1 LTGTPAAAVRSGA
14 MNDTTLSDTTL
25 NDAASPTPVD
35 EAAEPR
41 ALTPHVEIRRVVIL
55 VNPLS
60 GSVGPRAAAEVE
72 AIMADYPCEAEVV
85 ELVGDTMN
93 DQIDAALGS
102 KPDVLFVLAGDGT
115 ARTAASRAGPGGPL
129 VAPLPGGTMNM
140 LPRALYGTADWKL
153 ALRSA
158 LEDGTSRCVSG
169 GMVEGE
175 AFYCAGIFGSPALW
189 APAREAMRTG
199 KLSLAWTYGRR
210 ALRRAFS
217 GKIRVELDG
226 GKPRKSEALVLIS
239 PMISRAMDE
248 PVGLEAAA
256 MDPSD
261 AAEAFRLAATAL
273 FSDWRQDASVVTRPA
288 RRIRI
293 RARSRVPAVLDGE
306 PTLLPHDT
314 TVTFVAKAFQALAP
328 EPAAAEDSV

>member
-1 LTGTPAAAVRSGA
+1 MTDTIKPDVETSTP
-14 MNDTTLSDTTL
+14 DD
-25 NDAASPTPVD
+25 ASPQ
-35 EAAEPR
+35 PR
-41 ALTPHVEIRRVVIL
+41 ALTPHVAIHRVVVL

-60 GSVGPRAAAEVE
+60 GSVGPRAVAEVE
-72 AIMADYPCEAEVV
+72 TILADYPCEGEVV
-85 ELVGDTMN
+85 ELVGDTM
-93 DQIDAALGS
+93 DAQIDAALATS
-102 KPDVLFVLAGDGT
+102 PDVLFVLAGDGT
-115 ARTAASRAGPGGPL
+115 ARAAGSKAGPKGPL

-140 LPRALYGTADWKL
+140 LPKALYGTTDWKA

-158 LEDGTSRCVSG
+158 LEEGAPQCVSG
-169 GMVEGE
+169 GTVEGHF
-175 AFYCAGIFGSPALW
+175 FYCAGIFGSPALW

-226 GKPRKSEALVLIS
+226 GKSRKSEALVLIS
-239 PMISRAMDE
+239 PMISAAMDE

-256 MDPSD
+256 MNPAD

-273 FSDWRQDASVVTRPA
+273 FSDWRQDASVVTQPA
-288 RRIRI
+288 RKIHI

-306 PTLLPHDT
+306 PILLPHDT
-314 TVTFVAKAFQALAP
+314 TVTFIPKAFRALVP
-328 EPAAAEDSV
+328 LPPAAEDAV

>member
-1 LTGTPAAAVRSGA
+1 MTDTILPNVDTP
-14 MNDTTLSDTTL
+14 TPE
-25 NDAASPTPVD
+25 DAATEVRP
-35 EAAEPR
+35 
-41 ALTPHVEIRRVVIL
+41 LTPHVEIRRVVVL

-72 AIMADYPCEAEVV
+72 RIMADYPCETEVV
-85 ELVGDTMN
+85 ELVGDTMET
-93 DQIDAALGS
+93 QINTALATS
-102 KPDVLFVLAGDGT
+102 PDVLFVLAGDGT
-115 ARTAASRAGPGGPL
+115 ARAVASKAGPKGPL

-140 LPRALYGTADWKL
+140 LPKALYGTTDWKA

-158 LEDGTSRCVSG
+158 LETGSAQCVSG
-169 GMVEGE
+169 GTVEGQ

-199 KLSLAWTYGRR
+199 KLGLAWTYGRR

-226 GKPRKSEALVLIS
+226 GKSRRSEALALIS
-239 PMISRAMDE
+239 PLISRALDE

-256 MDPSD
+256 MNPAD

-273 FSDWRQDASVVTRPA
+273 FSDWRQDPSVVTRPA

-293 RARSRVPAVLDGE
+293 KARSRIPAVLDGE
-306 PTLLPHDT
+306 PTLLPNDT
-314 TVTFVAKAFQALAP
+314 TVTFIAKAFQALVP
-328 EPAAAEDSV
+328 EQATSGDAV

>member
-1 LTGTPAAAVRSGA
+1 MTDTITPDADATPA
-14 MNDTTLSDTTL
+14 DE
-25 NDAASPTPVD
+25 ASPEV
-35 EAAEPR
+35 R
-41 ALTPHVEIRRVVIL
+41 VLTPHVEIRRVVVL

-60 GSVGPRAAAEVE
+60 GSVGPRAMAEAE
-72 AIMADYPCEAEVV
+72 AIMGEYPCEAEVV
-85 ELVGDTMN
+85 ELVGDTM
-93 DQIDAALGS
+93 DAQINTALAS
-102 KPDVLFVLAGDGT
+102 NPDVLFVLAGDGT
-115 ARTAASRAGPGGPL
+115 ARAVGSKAGPKGPL

-140 LPRALYGTADWKL
+140 LPKALYGTTDWKA

-158 LEDGTSRCVSG
+158 LETGSAQCVSG
-169 GMVEGE
+169 GTVEGH

-199 KLSLAWTYGRR
+199 KLKLAWTYGRR

-226 GKPRKSEALVLIS
+226 GKSRRSEALALIS
-239 PMISRAMDE
+239 PMISRALDE

-256 MDPSD
+256 MNPAD

-273 FSDWRQDASVVTRPA
+273 FSDWRQDASVVTQPA
-288 RRIRI
+288 KRIRI
-293 RARSRVPAVLDGE
+293 KARSRIPAVLDGE

-314 TVTFVAKAFQALAP
+314 TVTFIPKAFQALVP
-328 EPAAAEDSV
+328 EPEPEETPAVEAAA

>member
-1 LTGTPAAAVRSGA
+1 MTDTILPDVDTP
-14 MNDTTLSDTTL
+14 TPE
-25 NDAASPTPVD
+25 DAASEV
-35 EAAEPR
+35 R
-41 ALTPHVEIRRVVIL
+41 ALTPHVEIRRVVVL

-72 AIMADYPCEAEVV
+72 RIMADYPCEAEVV
-85 ELVGDTMN
+85 ELVGETM
-93 DQIDAALGS
+93 DAQINTALATS
-102 KPDVLFVLAGDGT
+102 PDVLFVLAGDGT
-115 ARTAASRAGPGGPL
+115 ARAAASKAGPKGPL

-140 LPRALYGTADWKL
+140 LPKALYGTTDWKA

-158 LEDGTSRCVSG
+158 LETGSAQCVSG
-169 GMVEGE
+169 GTVEGQ

-199 KLSLAWTYGRR
+199 KLGLAWTYGRR

-226 GKPRKSEALVLIS
+226 GKSRRSEALALIS
-239 PMISRAMDE
+239 PMISRALDE

-256 MDPSD
+256 MNPAD

-273 FSDWRQDASVVTRPA
+273 FSDWRQDPSVVTRPA

-293 RARSRVPAVLDGE
+293 KARSRIPAVLDGE
-306 PTLLPHDT
+306 PTLLPNDT
-314 TVTFVAKAFQALAP
+314 TVTFIAKAFQALVP
-328 EPAAAEDSV
+328 EQAASGDAV

>member
-1 LTGTPAAAVRSGA
+1 MTE
-14 MNDTTLSDTTL
+14 TTLPDVETSTPE
-25 NDAASPTPVD
+25 DAAP
-35 EAAEPR
+35 EPR
-41 ALTPHVEIRRVVIL
+41 VLTTHVDIRKVVVL

-72 AIMADYPCEAEVV
+72 AILAEYPCEAEVI
-85 ELVGDTMN
+85 ELVGDTM
-93 DQIDAALGS
+93 DAQINTALAS
-102 KPDVLFVLAGDGT
+102 SPDVLFVLAGDGT
-115 ARTAASRAGPGGPL
+115 ARAAASKAGPKGPL

-140 LPRALYGTADWKL
+140 LPKALYGTTDWKA
-153 ALRSA
+153 ALRDS
-158 LEDGTSRCVSG
+158 LEHGASQCVSG
-169 GMVEGE
+169 GSVEGQ

-226 GKPRKSEALVLIS
+226 GRARKSEALVLIS
-239 PMISRAMDE
+239 PMISQAMDE
-248 PVGLEAAA
+248 PIGLEAAA
-256 MDPSD
+256 MNPVD

-273 FSDWRQDASVVTRPA
+273 FSDWRQDPSVMTQPA

-293 RARSRVPAVLDGE
+293 KARSRIPAVLDGE

-314 TVTFVAKAFQALAP
+314 TVTFIAKAFNALVP
-328 EPAAAEDSV
+328 EPPTPVVSGAEDSV